1 MALINCPE
9 CNASISDQA
18 LQCPQCGYVQ
28 NTQASAPLAAEPAP
42 ASPGAASD
50 DDLLDAAI
58 GPVNKSYYR
67 PKFDRFAALQGS
79 VSWNWPAFFVTI
91 FWMLYRRMY
100 AYAVLVWFVL
110 PVVLIV
116 VAGLVGGISGDASAS
131 ISTYYLLHAII
142 GFIVIPMFAN
152 RLYYRH
158 ATRKI
163 ARSF

>member
-1 MALINCPE
+1 MALISCPE

-28 NTQASAPLAAEPAP
+28 QAPHSVPVAPAP
-42 ASPGAASD
+42 ASGAPVGASD
-50 DDLLDAAI
+50 DELLDAAI
-58 GPVNKSYYR
+58 GPTNKSYYR
-67 PKFDRFAALQGS
+67 PKFDRFAAGQGS

-100 AYAVLVWFVL
+100 AYALLVWFIL
-110 PVVLIV
+110 PVLLIV
-116 VAGLVGGISGDASAS
+116 VAGLVGGISGDAAAS

-158 ATRKI
+158 ATRMQR
-163 ARSF
+163 A